1 VAPLSSQLAAALR
14 ELPFVADILPVADR
28 HYLVRGSRH
37 RQRFVQAS
45 GAFLTKP
52 GISVLREAQVAV
64 QAGQVTAMHDP
75 TEGGLAAALWE
86 LAEAGGRALIIN
98 RSAIPIPP
106 LSGRI
111 CAALGLD
118 PLAAIASGALLLAA
132 PAGDSSTVCRAVQ
145 EAGIACAEIGQ
156 VLDEPPAVWLMNGEG
171 RRQLLSWPERDEI
184 ARLYATGPGSGAGA

>member
-106 LSGRI
+106 LSG
-111 CAALGLD
+111 
-118 PLAAIASGALLLAA
+118 